1 MENKALR
8 ELDERRAR
16 QGSRADGM
24 RFAHGMFDL
33 LALVDFASLA
43 TSVDELR
50 QEVPGRDEAPV
61 VLGSRQGDAPTAPQP
76 SPSPQNVEDVTAEPV
91 PAEAPKE
98 VATETVEAEPELAA
112 PADDHCAAIASA
124 SADVTDAATG
134 TPAEAAPASEPQKAS
149 PYVLLVEEDAAWR
162 PGELPR
168 VAFFGYMGL
177 LLLVL
182 GFPVLRASVPASV
195 LLFGMGAAGLAFAT
209 KRLLDSRRRRRLAD
223 MLAMISRFAAD
234 REVVPLAELAERTGI
249 GWDDLAGLCEEAIR
263 QGSLP
268 QGRVKTL
275 PNAAQALYLSGE
287 AYERALSAVLASASE
302 PRGTG
307 LGEDVATTTADVPL
321 AREQREVVDAFRDFG
336 QVLAGRAS
344 QAADESARGSME
356 GIARRAGLIASYVE
370 AHPELA
376 GQLGRAVGYYLPQ
389 TAKLVASY
397 LELERSGAEG
407 ERAREVTGEL
417 REALRMVDDGF
428 ARLQEELIE
437 DQSIDLAGDIQ
448 VMRTMLAQDGL
459 TKDAD
464 ELRP

>member
-1 MENKALR
+1 M
-8 ELDERRAR
+8 
-16 QGSRADGM
+16 
-24 RFAHGMFDL
+24 
-33 LALVDFASLA
+33 
-43 TSVDELR
+43 
-50 QEVPGRDEAPV
+50 
-61 VLGSRQGDAPTAPQP
+61 
-76 SPSPQNVEDVTAEPV
+76 
-91 PAEAPKE
+91 
-98 VATETVEAEPELAA
+98 
-112 PADDHCAAIASA
+112 
-124 SADVTDAATG
+124 
-134 TPAEAAPASEPQKAS
+134 
-149 PYVLLVEEDAAWR
+149 
-162 PGELPR
+162 
-168 VAFFGYMGL
+168 
-177 LLLVL
+177 
-182 GFPVLRASVPASV
+182 
-195 LLFGMGAAGLAFAT
+195 
-209 KRLLDSRRRRRLAD
+209 
-223 MLAMISRFAAD
+223 
-234 REVVPLAELAERTGI
+234 PLAELAKRTGI
-249 GWDDLAGLCEEAIR
+249 GQDDLAGLCEEAIR

-287 AYERALSAVLASASE
+287 AYERALSAAPASASE

-448 VMRTMLAQDGL
+448 VMRTMLTQDGL

>member
-1 MENKALR
+1 
-8 ELDERRAR
+8 
-16 QGSRADGM
+16 
-24 RFAHGMFDL
+24 
-33 LALVDFASLA
+33 
-43 TSVDELR
+43 
-50 QEVPGRDEAPV
+50 
-61 VLGSRQGDAPTAPQP
+61 
-76 SPSPQNVEDVTAEPV
+76 
-91 PAEAPKE
+91 
-98 VATETVEAEPELAA
+98 
-112 PADDHCAAIASA
+112 
-124 SADVTDAATG
+124 
-134 TPAEAAPASEPQKAS
+134 
-149 PYVLLVEEDAAWR
+149 
-162 PGELPR
+162 
-168 VAFFGYMGL
+168 MGL

-182 GFPVLRASVPASV
+182 GFPVFRASVPASV

-209 KRLLDSRRRRRLAD
+209 KRLLGSRRRRRLAA
-223 MLAMISRFAAD
+223 MLAMLSRFAAD

-249 GWDDLAGLCEEAIR
+249 VQDDLAGLCEEAIR

-275 PNAAQALYLSGE
+275 PNAAQALYLSDE
-287 AYERALSAVLASASE
+287 AYERALSAAPASASE

-307 LGEDVATTTADVPL
+307 LGEDVATTTADAPL
-321 AREQREVVDAFRDFG
+321 AREQSEVVDAFRDFG
-336 QVLAGRAS
+336 QDLAGRAS